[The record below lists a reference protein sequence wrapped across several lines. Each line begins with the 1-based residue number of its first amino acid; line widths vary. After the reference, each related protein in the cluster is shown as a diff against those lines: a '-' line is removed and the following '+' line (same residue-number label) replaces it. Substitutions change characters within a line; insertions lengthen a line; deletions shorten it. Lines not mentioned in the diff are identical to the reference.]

1 MYYFIV
7 NPNSRS
13 GKGALIWK
21 ELRRTLRQKHVSYKA
36 VFTEYRGHAVKLA
49 ASVTA
54 KASPEHPVYL
64 IAVGGDGTIQEVLS
78 GVKDLSCIYFGYI
91 PTGSGNDFCRSM
103 QLPQDPHEA
112 LNCILKR
119 KHIASMDVPVISIK
133 GRKSHFAISCG
144 IGFDAAVCHEVGVT
158 PMKKVLNRVGLGKL
172 VYLFVALK
180 QLLFLKPVPVTLRM
194 DEERIYPFH
203 KVYFAAVMN
212 QKYEGGG
219 FKFCPDASPS
229 DGYLDVIVVD
239 GLINDIGT
247 VGIQKPFE
255 DLILQCIFSSVF
267 RLHSGASIH
276 SSPESISSAAK
287 RSKYSVLSH
296 LRYIKMENPPAF
308 RRLFPFL
315 SRKNR

>member
-239 GLINDIGT
+239 GL
-247 VGIQKPFE
+247 
-255 DLILQCIFSSVF
+255 S
-267 RLHSGASIH
+267 
-276 SSPESISSAAK
+276 
-287 RSKYSVLSH
+287 
-296 LRYIKMENPPAF
+296 
-308 RRLFPFL
+308 
-315 SRKNR
+315 

>member
-21 ELRRTLRQKHVSYKA
+21 DLELILQERKIEYKTY
-36 VFTEYRGHAVKLA
+36 FTEYKGHAARLS
-49 ASVTA
+49 ASVTSRVSDDLNL
-54 KASPEHPVYL
+54 KL

-78 GVKDLSCIYFGYI
+78 GVQDFSRIIFGYI

-103 QLPQDPHEA
+103 KLPQDPRKA
-112 LNCILKR
+112 LELVLSDKQPCL
-119 KHIASMDVPVISIK
+119 MDVPHISC
-133 GRKSHFAISCG
+133 GSNSSRFAISCG

-158 PMKKVLNRVGLGKL
+158 PMKKILNKIGLGKL

-180 QLLFLKPVPVTLRM
+180 QLLFLKPSPMTLVM
-194 DEERIYPFH
+194 DDKDVQTFSR
-203 KVYFAAVMN
+203 VYFTAVMN

-239 GLINDIGT
+239 SLSKPKVLCCLPTAFFGKHTLFNGIHIFRCKKITVHSTVTLPVHKDGESAGLLND
-247 VGIQKPFE
+247 
-255 DLILQCIFSSVF
+255 FSV
-267 RLHSGASIH
+267 SIE
-276 SSPESISSAAK
+276 PQQIRIIS
-287 RSKYSVLSH
+287 
-296 LRYIKMENPPAF
+296 
-308 RRLFPFL
+308 
-315 SRKNR
+315 

>member
-78 GVKDLSCIYFGYI
+78 GVKELSCIYFGYI
-91 PTGSGNDFCRSM
+91 PPGSGNDFCRSM

-112 LNCILKR
+112 LDCILKR

-239 GLINDIGT
+239 GLSKLKVLFCLPTAFWGKHTQFTGIHIFRCKKVEVFST
-247 VGIQKPFE
+247 VPLAVHKDGESAGIQETFSVSIEKEPVKI
-255 DLILQCIFSSVF
+255 IL
-267 RLHSGASIH
+267 
-276 SSPESISSAAK
+276 P
-287 RSKYSVLSH
+287 
-296 LRYIKMENPPAF
+296 
-308 RRLFPFL
+308 
-315 SRKNR
+315 